1 MVLAAV
7 YGLFLLWVIVRLLR
21 RPARDQADFLV
32 AGRRLTLPV
41 FVASLVSTWYGGLL
55 GVGEYSW
62 RYGVSN
68 WLVFGVPYYLYA
80 AIFAMVLAGRARRT
94 RMFTIPDQLERTCG
108 RPAALVGAVVL
119 FVMTAPAAYVLML
132 GVLMQMATGWPLWL
146 GVVLGT
152 TLSTIYIFRGGMKAI
167 VLTDKIQFLLMYVAF
182 FVLVPACVLKFGGW
196 SWLKANLP
204 ADHLAW
210 DGGRGWQAVAV
221 WYVIAMSTLVEP
233 AFYQRCYSASSEKTA
248 RRGIAVAIA
257 FWFVFDLMTT
267 TAGLYARVAL
277 PDLAD
282 PVTAFPRLAEIT
294 LPPIWQGLFF
304 VGALATIMGTVDS
317 YSFIAAV
324 TLGRDIVA
332 RWRKPPGALLA
343 EADHEGEGSRT
354 AIGWGLVATAACA
367 VILALVSQSVVGLW
381 HDLGSIGT
389 PVLLAPLAASHF
401 GRGATTV
408 RARRGLAWVMVA
420 TGMVATAW
428 LLVGRAQGGL
438 LLGVEPIFPGLAVS
452 LLGFAV
458 LRPDSA
464 SISRS

>member
-7 YGLFLLWVIVRLLR
+7 YGLFLLYVIVRLLR
-21 RPARDQADFLV
+21 RPARDQVDFLV

-55 GVGEYSW
+55 GIGEYSW
-62 RYGVSN
+62 RHGVSN

-80 AIFAMVLAGRARRT
+80 GIFAVVIAGRARRT
-94 RMFTIPDQLERTCG
+94 RMLTVPDQLERTCG

-132 GVLMQMATGWPLWL
+132 GVLMQLATGWPLWL

-152 TLSTIYIFRGGMKAI
+152 TMSTVYIFRGGMRAI

-182 FVLVPACVLKFGGW
+182 LVLVPACVLKFGGW

-204 ADHLAW
+204 PGHLTW
-210 DGGRGWQAVAV
+210 DGGLGWQAVAV

-233 AFYQRCYSASSEKTA
+233 AFYQRCYSASSERTA
-248 RRGIAVAIA
+248 RLGIGIAIA
-257 FWFVFDLMTT
+257 FWFFFDLMTT
-267 TAGLYARVAL
+267 TAGLYARAAL
-277 PDLAD
+277 PNLTD
-282 PVTAFPRLAEIT
+282 PVTAFPRLAEAV
-294 LPPIWQGLFF
+294 LPPLWQGLFF

-324 TLGRDIVA
+324 TLGRDIVT
-332 RWRKPPGALLA
+332 RWRRPAGTLLA
-343 EADHEGEGSRT
+343 ETEGEGPGSRT

-367 VILALVSQSVVGLW
+367 VVLALVSQSVVGLW
-381 HDLGSIGT
+381 HDLGSVGT
-389 PVLLAPLAASHF
+389 PVLLVPLAASHF
-401 GRGATTV
+401 GRGATTPRSR
-408 RARRGLAWVMVA
+408 RALAWIMAAAGAVA
-420 TGMVATAW
+420 LGW

-452 LLGFAV
+452 LLGLGV
-458 LRPDSA
+458 LRP
-464 SISRS
+464 RLGNTVHL